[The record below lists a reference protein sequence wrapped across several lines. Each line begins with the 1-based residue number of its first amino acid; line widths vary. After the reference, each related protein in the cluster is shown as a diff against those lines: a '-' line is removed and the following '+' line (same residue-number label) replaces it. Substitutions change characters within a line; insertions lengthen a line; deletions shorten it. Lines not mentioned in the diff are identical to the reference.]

1 MGPGSYYDEQNRF
14 DKIGDIQLEGNVEF
28 RFPLVSWF
36 EGALFLDA
44 GNVWLINDDPLRPGG
59 KFSSN
64 FINELAIGSGVG
76 IRMDLEFFIIRM
88 DFGIPLRNPA
98 IQMNDSSNEFK
109 PWIFNSYN
117 SSANENNRFF
127 RPQFNLGIGYP
138 F

>member
-64 FINELAIGSGVG
+64 FINELAIGSGLG

-88 DFGIPLRNPA
+88 DLGIPLRNPA
-98 IQMNDSSNEFK
+98 IQMNESSNEFK

>member
-1 MGPGSYYDEQNRF
+1 MEGKIVGPW
-14 DKIGDIQLEGNVEF
+14 IVEF

-64 FINELAIGSGVG
+64 FINELAIGSGLG
-76 IRMDLEFFIIRM
+76 IRIDLEFFIIRM
-88 DFGIPLRNPA
+88 DLGIPLRNPA
-98 IQMNDSSNEFK
+98 IQMNESSNEFK

-117 SSANENNRFF
+117 STANENNRFF